1 MIVSF
6 VLLDWAVAP
15 DGSMIAA
22 SYARLFSKAPRA
34 FCSIHQDGEQG
45 VALTVERR
53 GARPAYVVTVPGP
66 VPNGE
71 AEAAVDLGLSAL
83 FDDFE
88 LPQHRA
94 HFAVTTPTDDDD
106 DPVETL
112 TLHTHLVAAVVDAHR
127 AVGVYEGSAR
137 ATHGPEF
144 YVEIATTTD
153 IPVMLWTGV
162 SIARP
167 NAKTTEILT
176 LGFDQVGM
184 PNFLFVAPLGSE
196 GDALELLFR
205 VAGHVAENRQAIP
218 EGETIGRTASERLP
232 VLYVPSPVG
241 GEALVARVELR

>member
-6 VLLDWAVAP
+6 VLLDRVVSP

-22 SYARLFSKAPRA
+22 SYARLFPQAPRA
-34 FCSIHQDGEQG
+34 FCSVREDGDHG

-53 GARPAYVVTVPGP
+53 SALSAWVNTMPMP

-71 AEAAVDLGLSAL
+71 AEAAVDSGLSAL

-88 LPQHRA
+88 LPPHRA
-94 HFAVTTPTDDDD
+94 HFVVTTPTSEDD
-106 DPVETL
+106 DPVAAL

-184 PNFLFVAPLGSE
+184 PNFLFVAPLGLE
-196 GDALELLFR
+196 GEALELLFQ
-205 VAGHVAENRQAIP
+205 VAGYVAENRQAIP

-232 VLYVPSPVG
+232 VRYVPSPVG
-241 GEALVARVELR
+241 GDALVARVELR